1 MGRKEW
7 AAGFSELAAC
17 LQVRRMRNKKMRRLA
32 ALAAVCVLAS
42 GCGAGATAAETASAE
57 PTAAESTAAE
67 STAAESTAAESTATE
82 LTATEPTSTESMAA
96 KPSAAASSGTTG
108 QVAAADETISPVQV
122 VEEGMSPIYGDELKD
137 GTYPI
142 TVDSSSSMFH
152 ITDCLLTVAD
162 GHMEAV
168 MTMSGTGYLKLYMG
182 TGEEAAEAAETDF
195 IPFEEDESG
204 AHTFRIPVEALDAG
218 INCSAF
224 SKSKEKWY
232 DRVLVFRSDSLPTEA
247 FAGER
252 FVTAE
257 SLGLEDGVYTA
268 EVILEGGSGKTSV
281 ESPADMRVEDGKL
294 YATIVWGSANYD
306 YMVVNDEKYEWTGG
320 EEHSTFEIPVAGF
333 DWRIPI
339 VADTIAMSVPHEIS
353 YTLTFDSATLKKVE

>member
-1 MGRKEW
+1 MGGRLY
-7 AAGFSELAAC
+7 ELAAC

-42 GCGAGATAAETASAE
+42 GCGAGTTAAETAVTESAAAGSTSAESTTGEPTAMEPTSAE
-57 PTAAESTAAE
+57 PA
-67 STAAESTAAESTATE
+67 
-82 LTATEPTSTESMAA
+82 ATEPIAA
-96 KPSAAASSGTTG
+96 EPSDAASSDTTG

-142 TVDSSSSMFH
+142 TVDSSSSMFR

-182 TGEEAAEAAETDF
+182 TGEEAAAAAETDF

-204 AHTFRIPVEALDAG
+204 VHTFRIPVEALDAG

-247 FAGER
+247 FAGEK

-268 EVILEGGSGKTSV
+268 EVILEGGSGKASV
-281 ESPADMRVEDGKL
+281 KSPADMRVEDGKL

-306 YMVVNDEKYEWTGG
+306 YMVVNDEKYEWAGG
-320 EEHSTFEIPVAGF
+320 EEYSTFEISVAGF
-333 DWRIPI
+333 DWRIPV

-353 YTLTFDSATLKKVE
+353 YTLTFDSSTLEKVE